1 MNKLLKRL
9 LGLLFPGVGDDDA
22 GADAGGDA
30 GDAGASDDAGS
41 DDSGLADLEF
51 DLVEDTPSPSARGNE
66 ADRLARLE
74 AEVERRG
81 RLRDEEMRR
90 VSTTAPPVDP
100 EFQREEERLR
110 AADTSEMER
119 WQIQANRTLRQTQLE
134 AQRARMEA
142 SDLMDRTRFES
153 KFNSDPRRAKY
164 ADRVEDAIAQERAQG
179 RSVSRESVYYYMLG
193 KDIADGKL
201 KAKAKAKVPAA
212 DVPRGRTPNARSD
225 VSNRRGNTEQD
236 KRRARLEN
244 LNI

>member
-9 LGLLFPGVGDDDA
+9 LGLLFPGVGDDD
-22 GADAGGDA
+22 GA
-30 GDAGASDDAGS
+30 ASDDAGDTGALIDES
-41 DDSGLADLEF
+41 ADDSGLADLEF
-51 DLVEDTPSPSARGNE
+51 DLVEDTPAASARGNE

-90 VSTTAPPVDP
+90 VSQTAPPVDP

-119 WQIQANRTLRQTQLE
+119 WQIQANRALRQTQLE

-164 ADRVEDAIAQERAQG
+164 ADRVEEAIAQERAQG
-179 RSVSRESVYYYMLG
+179 RSASRESVYYYMLG

-201 KAKAKAKVPAA
+201 KPKAKAKVPAA
-212 DVPRGRTPNARSD
+212 EVPRGRAPNARSD
-225 VSNRRGNTEQD
+225 VSSRRGNTEQD

-244 LNI
+244 MNI

>member
-9 LGLLFPGVGDDDA
+9 LGLLFPGVDDPDA
-22 GADAGGDA
+22 VDPVDPV
-30 GDAGASDDAGS
+30 DPIDDPV
-41 DDSGLADLEF
+41 DPIEDLEIDF
-51 DLVEDTPSPSARGNE
+51 VEDTPAPAARGTE

-81 RLRDEEMRR
+81 RIRDEEMRR
-90 VSTTAPPVDP
+90 TPAAPAVDP

-110 AADTSEMER
+110 APDTTEMER
-119 WQIQANRTLRQTQLE
+119 WQIQANRTLRQTQME

-164 ADRVEDAIAQERAQG
+164 ADRVEEAIAQERAQG
-179 RSVSRESVYYYMLG
+179 RSASRESVYYYMLG

-201 KAKAKAKVPAA
+201 KPKAKAKVPAA
-212 DVPRGRTPNARSD
+212 EVPRGRAPNARSD
-225 VSNRRGNTEQD
+225 VASRRGNTEQD

-244 LNI
+244 MNI